1 MVIYDWN
8 LTFLIGTMGK
18 RGLPGVEGSKG
29 SIGTQ
34 GRFFLLADYKLDSN
48 FNYF

>member
-1 MVIYDWN
+1 
-8 LTFLIGTMGK
+8 MGK

-34 GRFFLLADYKLDSN
+34 GRFIINLITN
-48 FNYF
+48 